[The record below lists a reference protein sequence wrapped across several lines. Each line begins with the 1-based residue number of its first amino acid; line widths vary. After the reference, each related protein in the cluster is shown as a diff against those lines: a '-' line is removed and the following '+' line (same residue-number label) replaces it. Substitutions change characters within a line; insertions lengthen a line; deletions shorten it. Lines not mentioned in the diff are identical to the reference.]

1 MQLQIQVFY
10 HMKLDNSIHVGDRVQ
25 VKRKEELPDDEMIG
39 VSDNRFT
46 KDTIEG
52 HPING
57 SIGFITQ
64 IIEKKYECHYKVNYP
79 IGQDMG
85 LTIIVTERQL
95 EKAFDIRNCTLF
107 KALDSCGECETRFY
121 CYTNKWGTK

>member
-1 MQLQIQVFY
+1 
-10 HMKLDNSIHVGDRVQ
+10 MKLDNSIHVGDRVQ
-25 VKRKEELPDDEMIG
+25 VKPKEELPDEMIG
-39 VSDNRFT
+39 VSDN
-46 KDTIEG
+46 
-52 HPING
+52 ING

-95 EKAFDIRNCTLF
+95 EKAFNIRNCTLF